1 MKISG
6 GLYKTSRTNA
16 WRCKMEFVRY
26 NGGTQSYHGCTEP
39 DDLVVGKI
47 YELINA
53 DVWNWHTD
61 YTIKGVKG
69 KFNSVWFDK
78 VPVYK
83 AFATIQPSIGQR
95 MSCVK
100 VEKKKNGTLE
110 MGSWHTTEVREIEQI
125 EKGILRVFT
134 RNSVYVVMMV

>member
-1 MKISG
+1 
-6 GLYKTSRTNA
+6 
-16 WRCKMEFVRY
+16 MEFVRY

-83 AFATIQPSIGQR
+83 AFATIQPSIGQK

-125 EKGILRVFT
+125 ERGLLRVFT

>member
-1 MKISG
+1 
-6 GLYKTSRTNA
+6 
-16 WRCKMEFVRY
+16 MEFVKY
-26 NGGTQSYHGCTEP
+26 NGGTQSYYGCTEP

-47 YELINA
+47 YEVINA
-53 DVWNWHTD
+53 DVRDWQTD
-61 YTIKGVKG
+61 YTLKGVKG

-83 AFATIQPSIGQR
+83 AFVTIQPSIGHS

-100 VEKKKNGTLE
+100 VEKEKNGTLE
-110 MGSWHTTEVREIEQI
+110 MGQWLTTEVKKVEQI
-125 EKGILRVFT
+125 EHGLFKVFT